1 MQTPKEE
8 ALKPNQAIPT
18 AHGARV
24 WRGKVAF
31 PVCIAERS
39 RSGTISALCTQ
50 HSDSLS
56 HDYVAAECCDNI

>member
-8 ALKPNQAIPT
+8 ALEPNQAIPT
-18 AHGARV
+18 AHGARI
-24 WRGKVAF
+24 WRVKWV
-31 PVCIAERS
+31 PPERS

-56 HDYVAAECCDNI
+56 HDYIATECCDNI